1 MLHTRVHVSIQ
12 HDKTN
17 LGLLPSLILLCFCL
31 IKGRLSVPVILNQY
45 PSCVVQSHVHFI
57 NRHVRSRIDVNALRE
72 IQICYFIVEVRKLR
86 VSLGCVKRIRFKIHW
101 NGSLLLDCVCSV
113 ANSIAMH
120 NFYVGI
126 YNLRPCHTR
135 QFFLATCNATQRRF
149 KLPFNTSS
157 LQNIPTAGHT
167 YPNLRC
173 KLQEKIASCVSA

>member
-113 ANSIAMH
+113 VNSIAMH

-135 QFFLATCNATQRRF
+135 QFFLATCNATAFQAAFYKRNR
-149 KLPFNTSS
+149 L
-157 LQNIPTAGHT
+157 L
-167 YPNLRC
+167 
-173 KLQEKIASCVSA
+173 